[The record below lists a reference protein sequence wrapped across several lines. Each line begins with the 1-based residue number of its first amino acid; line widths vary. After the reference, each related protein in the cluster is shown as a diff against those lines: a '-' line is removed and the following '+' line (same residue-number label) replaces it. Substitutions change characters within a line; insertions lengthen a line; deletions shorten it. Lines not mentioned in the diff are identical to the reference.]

1 MTKKILIIIIFISFS
16 ACSSV
21 KEAGKVLRN
30 EKTQNTDEILVKKRN
45 PLVLPPDYENM
56 PEPSSNKKKTESEEK
71 KIQKILKATEIET
84 SKTKSS
90 NVEESI
96 LNKIKK

>member
-1 MTKKILIIIIFISFS
+1 MIG
-16 ACSSV
+16 CRPCRCRSV
-21 KEAGKVLRN
+21 TAHIV
-30 EKTQNTDEILVKKRN
+30 TI
-45 PLVLPPDYENM
+45 
-56 PEPSSNKKKTESEEK
+56 KKKTESEEK